1 MPDDLTAAALRDA
14 LTQALGDNHD
24 SDVVETL
31 MRTLDEKKLFRY
43 HKDEPVALLSTP
55 GRVLM
60 SIMQDPTMT
69 QRAISVYIGC
79 SETLVDKT
87 VKMLVEAGLVTK
99 TKVNRQNV
107 YQIHPD
113 KIRDHS
119 DTEHLRDAFEL
130 LDLLKKPKKIE
141 PAAEKTAPAAEKPK
155 VSISPRRR
163 PLQTD
168 EPF

>member
-1 MPDDLTAAALRDA
+1 MPDELTSAALRAA
-14 LTQALGDNHD
+14 LAEALGDQHD
-24 SDVVETL
+24 SETVETL

-69 QRAISVYIGC
+69 QRAIAVYIGC

-87 VKMLVEAGLVTK
+87 VKSLVKAGLVTK

-107 YQIHPD
+107 YQIHPE
-113 KIRDHS
+113 KIGEHS

-130 LDLLKKPKKIE
+130 LDLLKKPTISTPPPE
-141 PAAEKTAPAAEKPK
+141 PPK
-155 VSISPRRR
+155 VVLSPRRR
-163 PLQTD
+163 PSTTE